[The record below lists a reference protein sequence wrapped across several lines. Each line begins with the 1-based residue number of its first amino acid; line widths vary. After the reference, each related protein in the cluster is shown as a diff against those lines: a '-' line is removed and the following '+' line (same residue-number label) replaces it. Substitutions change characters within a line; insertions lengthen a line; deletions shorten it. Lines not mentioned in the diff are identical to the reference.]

1 MSERDLRARFVNH
14 FGDAALVVPE
24 PGGSFPLD
32 WGDFSRAGL
41 GVGDEVVVVRAADL
55 DSLREERAAWE
66 RRAATWEQT
75 AKENFAECM
84 HADAD
89 GTERDGEIVDLRGD
103 LAETVRERDAA
114 RAEVERLR
122 DNLAALLVDA
132 SATAMEA
139 LRLVT
144 ADRRA
149 LAVRVRGAAADYCG
163 IQAAAFAEVAAKQ
176 PHANAGVR
184 RFLEERGIACAAL
197 ADEIRHLDVAELL
210 AVTGALASEQPP
222 HGGPSDEWILD
233 ACEELHAAHTG
244 ASEPISRARGD
255 ELRAFLRRKLNEWE
269 PSPIGRTTSYDD
281 AVLALVRATLAEPWR
296 SP

>member
-84 HADAD
+84 HAVGEVERLTKVNADAD

-197 ADEIRHLDVAELL
+197 ADEIRHLDVAKLL

-222 HGGPSDEWILD
+222 HGGPSDE
-233 ACEELHAAHTG
+233 
-244 ASEPISRARGD
+244 
-255 ELRAFLRRKLNEWE
+255 
-269 PSPIGRTTSYDD
+269 
-281 AVLALVRATLAEPWR
+281 
-296 SP
+296 